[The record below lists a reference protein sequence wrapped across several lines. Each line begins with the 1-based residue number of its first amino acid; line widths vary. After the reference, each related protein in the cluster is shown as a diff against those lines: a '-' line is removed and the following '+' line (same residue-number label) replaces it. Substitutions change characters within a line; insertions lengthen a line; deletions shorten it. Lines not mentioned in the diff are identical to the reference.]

1 MMVEVAIDP
10 CGGRDGERALGSSSR
25 VLELALKD
33 PGPISGEVVVRALA
47 AHHAR
52 TISQQ

>member
-1 MMVEVAIDP
+1 MMVEAAIDP
-10 CGGRDGERALGSSSR
+10 CGGRDGERALGSWSR
-25 VLELALKD
+25 ALELAPKD
-33 PGPISGEVVVRALA
+33 PGPIPWEVVVHALA